1 LNNLKLAE
9 SNIRQAEERLKHA
22 GEALTSGNYPYT
34 VRQCQEAVELLLKA
48 ALRIAGIEP
57 PKWHDVGPIIRREL
71 DRFPQR
77 FRDEVDFIVSA
88 SRRLRNERERSMYG
102 DEETGLP
109 PEELYTRLDAEQAL
123 SDALKI
129 RRLVLELL
137 GEASGGR
144 NESS

>member
-1 LNNLKLAE
+1 M
-9 SNIRQAEERLKHA
+9 
-22 GEALTSGNYPYT
+22 
-34 VRQCQEAVELLLKA
+34 RQCQEAVELLLKA

-137 GEASGGR
+137 GEAAGGR